1 MSESNSVS
9 TSVAL
14 ACWCFVDEGVFGAEE
29 EEEEEEPTFNV
40 PAANPPRL
48 APAATGEADARFATD
63 CKKKKKKK
71 KKKKNDEER

>member
-9 TSVAL
+9 TSVAF

-63 CKKKKKKK
+63 CKKKKKK
-71 KKKKNDEER
+71 NDEER

>member
-14 ACWCFVDEGVFGAEE
+14 ACWCFVDEGVFGAEEE

-71 KKKKNDEER
+71 KNDEER